1 MWNAW
6 NKFLSDIS
14 KVKPKEKE
22 KQIYLTEM
30 GYFIIVVAPS
40 MLHFYIAFTI
50 EDVVR

>member
-1 MWNAW
+1 MFMHT
-6 NKFLSDIS
+6 KGSE
-14 KVKPKEKE
+14 KKKRKE